1 MAEPHRVITL
11 EIDGQ
16 LVRITVEHE
25 RSEYPAAYGFSA
37 ERNVYKIDWD
47 DCQIDG
53 SRTGL
58 TAAARRGRWPRPP
71 RRSAMSGSR

>member
-1 MAEPHRVITL
+1 MAEHRMITL

-16 LVRITVEHE
+16 PVTVTVERE
-25 RSEYPAAYGFSA
+25 QSETLAAYGFSA

-58 TAAARRGRWPRPP
+58 TAAARRGRWPRRPG
-71 RRSAMSGSR
+71 RWGMSGSR